1 MKSEIK
7 LIENYIEVWYVI
19 GLFIIL
25 IVVVI
30 IFRIKW

>member
-19 GLFIIL
+19 GLFILL

>member
-1 MKSEIK
+1 MKCEIK

>member
-7 LIENYIEVWYVI
+7 LIENYIEVLYVI